1 MKDVGM
7 ITKAGVAL
15 AMLFFLAA
23 PAWAADNPDG
33 YYQKYEHTFK
43 QDVEGDGYA
52 MVYQKLNT
60 ETLQLQNYMHGSG
73 SMDAATLINSSQ
85 KSVSYRYFNGTA
97 WPEEKA
103 KEGKINF
110 IEQNEMVYS
119 PQVFPYGTGYYEAN
133 PIVYNSKLKEKT
145 SGKSY
150 QIGSSMHHQ
159 IEYARGF
166 NKDLEVNLTCRAPT
180 ADENGLGY
188 AQMRIEEDVTEG
200 TVHIGELLTYKNG
213 PGNNT
218 KTSDDETHRW
228 RDPLVDIEEDYIGTF
243 KITKEMEVCTT
254 DGKTKSSDSKDWL
267 SCCFGG
273 YGGMDDHD
281 KVGVEDCFFNCQ
293 CYDNALADYD
303 PEWGGDYRYGNQT
316 EQFPMLNK

>member
-1 MKDVGM
+1 MKDVGT

-33 YYQKYEHTFK
+33 YYQKYEHTFE
-43 QDVEGDGYA
+43 QDVEGNGYA
-52 MVYQKLNT
+52 MVYQKVDT

-73 SMDAATLINSSQ
+73 SMDMATLINSSQ
-85 KSVSYRYFNGTA
+85 KSVSYTYFNETTND
-97 WPEEKA
+97 WQSPSA

-110 IEQNEMVYS
+110 VEQNEMVYS
-119 PQVFPYGTGYYEAN
+119 PQAFPYGTGYYEAN

-145 SGKSY
+145 CGKSY

-166 NKDLEVNLTCRAPT
+166 NKDIEVNLTCRAPT
-180 ADENGLGY
+180 ANKKGLGY
-188 AQMRIEEDVTEG
+188 AQMRIDEEVTEG
-200 TVHIGELLTYKNG
+200 TVHIGELLT
-213 PGNNT
+213 
-218 KTSDDETHRW
+218 DDDGSKGVKET
-228 RDPLVDIEEDYIGTF
+228 LVDIEEDYIGTF
-243 KITKEMEVCTT
+243 KITKNMEVCN
-254 DGKTKSSDSKDWL
+254 TKSTSSDAKDWL

-273 YGGMDDHD
+273 YSGMDAPN
-281 KVGVEDCFFNCQ
+281 KVGVEDCFFSCQ

-303 PEWGGDYRYGNQT
+303 PELGGNYRYGNET
-316 EQFPMLNK
+316 EQFPRLNK

>member
-33 YYQKYEHTFK
+33 YYQKYEHTFE

-73 SMDAATLINSSQ
+73 SMDMATLINSSQ
-85 KSVSYRYFNGTA
+85 KLVSYRYFDETT
-97 WPEEKA
+97 WPEKKA
-103 KEGKINF
+103 NESKINF
-110 IEQNEMVYS
+110 VEQNEMVYS
-119 PQVFPYGTGYYEAN
+119 PQIFPYGTGYYEAN

-145 SGKSY
+145 CGKSY

-166 NKDLEVNLTCRAPT
+166 NKDIEVNLTCRAPT
-180 ADENGLGY
+180 ADKKGLGY
-188 AQMRIEEDVTEG
+188 AQMRIEEEVTEG
-200 TVHIGELLTYKNG
+200 TVHIGEVLT
-213 PGNNT
+213 
-218 KTSDDETHRW
+218 DEYWVYPTNSLTRGSKEY
-228 RDPLVDIEEDYIGTF
+228 LVDIEEDYIGTF

-254 DGKTKSSDSKDWL
+254 KSNSCDKKDWL

-273 YGGMDDHD
+273 YSGMDAHN
-281 KVGVEDCFFNCQ
+281 KIGVEDCFFNCQ